1 MGREWGLKFQ
11 VRAGGE
17 EWVAGKLQNLG
28 GIPGNKGALKTE
40 ALKRRKDDVFQKKKK
55 SLGQT
60 HPRDLLVVW

>member
-28 GIPGNKGALKTE
+28 GIPGKK
-40 ALKRRKDDVFQKKKK
+40 KKKKK
-55 SLGQT
+55 SLGQI
-60 HPRDLLVVW
+60 HPWDLSWFGNTGIKENLFGLTFP